1 MSIGDAILGKPLSE
15 EEGKKQE
22 LSVWTGVPVLGL
34 DALASTGYGPE
45 AALTVLVAMGSA
57 GLHFFPIIIILI
69 VVELAMLYLSYLQT
83 AEAYPKGGGA
93 YNVAKDNFGPQVAI
107 WAAVALMLDYLLNVA
122 VGISAGVGAVLSA
135 VPSLHP
141 HTLLIC
147 LLVLLTLTF
156 VNLRGVKESGIVF
169 IVPVIVFVVCLAVA
183 IAMGVIRTMLA
194 GGHPHAIVQ
203 PPAIPHPAASVGGW
217 LLLTAFA
224 NGCTAMTGVEAVSDG
239 VPLFRQPTVPN
250 AHKTLTAI
258 ILILSL
264 FLLGLSYIC
273 PAYHIGAMNEQ
284 VPGYQNVLSQ
294 LVAAV
299 MGKNFFYYISLA
311 SIFVVLTY
319 SAQTSFADFPRVCRF
334 LAEDRFLPSGFATRG
349 RRLVYSDGILVLAF
363 ISACLLIVFGGITD
377 KLIPLFA
384 VGAFGAFLFSQL
396 GMVKHWLKNRGPKFK
411 LKLFLNALGACT
423 TAVVLVI
430 IIVAKFKEGAWI
442 TVLVVPGVV
451 MLLKGINRHYS
462 RISHDAGRPINLNLS
477 DLEPPAVVVPVDG
490 WNAVA
495 EKAVRFG
502 MMLSNDVT
510 AVHVKTE
517 QDSDENQLLQ
527 LWQQNVERPA
537 ATMHSAVPKLEFLD
551 SPYRRFAEPILEYVN
566 SLAERSPARLVAVII
581 PQLIQPHWYEYFLHG
596 FYAARLRARLF
607 LNGNDR
613 IVVVNTPWCI
623 PKRANPQRMGG
634 QMETEKGPERD
645 KNAA

>member
-1 MSIGDAILGKPLSE
+1 MSIGDAILGKPLSDAE
-15 EEGKKQE
+15 EKKQE

-57 GLHFFPIIIILI
+57 GLHYFPIIIILI
-69 VVELAMLYLSYLQT
+69 VVELGMLYFSYLQT

-93 YNVAKDNFGPQVAI
+93 YNVARDNFGPQVAI

-156 VNLRGVKESGIVF
+156 VNLRGVKESGIAF
-169 IVPVIVFVVCLAVA
+169 IVPVVVFVICLAAA
-183 IAMGVIRTMLA
+183 IATGVIRTFLA
-194 GGHPHAIVQ
+194 GGHPHAIV
-203 PPAIPHPAASVGGW
+203 PAPVIPHPSAAVGGW

-250 AHKTLTAI
+250 ARKTLTAI

-264 FLLGLSYIC
+264 FLLGLSYVC
-273 PAYHIGAMNEQ
+273 PAFHIGAMNEQ
-284 VPGYQNVLSQ
+284 QPGYQNVLSQ

-349 RRLVYSDGILVLAF
+349 RRLVYTDGILVLAF
-363 ISACLLIVFGGITD
+363 ISAFLLIIFGGITD

-396 GMVKHWLKNRGPKFK
+396 GMVKHWLKNRGPRFR

-430 IIVAKFKEGAWI
+430 IVVAKFKEGAWI
-442 TVLVVPGVV
+442 TVFVVPAVV
-451 MLLKGINRHYS
+451 ILLKGINRHYS
-462 RISHDAGRPINLNLS
+462 RIAHEAGQPINLHVSELNQ
-477 DLEPPAVVVPVDG
+477 PAVVIPIDS

-517 QDSDENQLLQ
+517 QDRDEDQLLQ
-527 LWQQNVERPA
+527 HWRQNVERPA
-537 ATMHSAVPKLEFLD
+537 EMTQSAVPKLEFLE
-551 SPYRRFAEPILEYVN
+551 SPYRRVAEPVLDYVN
-566 SLAERSPARLVAVII
+566 SLAERRQDRLVAVII
-581 PQLIQPHWYEYFLHG
+581 PQLIQPHWYEYFLHS

-607 LNGNDR
+607 LNGSDR
-613 IVVVNTPWCI
+613 IVVVNTPWCL
-623 PKRANPQRMGG
+623 PRKKSP
-634 QMETEKGPERD
+634 
-645 KNAA
+645 

>member
-1 MSIGDAILGKPLSE
+1 MSIGDAILGKPLSDAE
-15 EEGKKQE
+15 EKKQE

-57 GLHFFPIIIILI
+57 GLHYFPIIIILI
-69 VVELAMLYLSYLQT
+69 VVELGMLYFSYLQT

-93 YNVAKDNFGPQVAI
+93 YNVARDNFGPQVAI

-135 VPSLHP
+135 VPTLHP

-156 VNLRGVKESGIVF
+156 VNLRGVKESGIAF
-169 IVPVIVFVVCLAVA
+169 IVPVVVFVVCLAAA
-183 IAMGVIRTMLA
+183 IATGVIRTVLA
-194 GGHPHAIVQ
+194 GGHPHAVVP
-203 PPAIPHPAASVGGW
+203 PPAIPHPSAAVGGW

-250 AHKTLTAI
+250 ARKTLTAI

-264 FLLGLSYIC
+264 FLLGLSYVC
-273 PAYHIGAMNEQ
+273 PAFHIGAMNEQ
-284 VPGYQNVLSQ
+284 QPGYQNVLSQ

-349 RRLVYSDGILVLAF
+349 RRLVYTDGILVLAL
-363 ISACLLIVFGGITD
+363 ISAFLLIIFGGITD

-396 GMVKHWLKNRGPKFK
+396 GMVKHWLKNRGPRFR

-430 IIVAKFKEGAWI
+430 IVVAKFKEGAWI
-442 TVLVVPGVV
+442 TVFVVPAVV
-451 MLLKGINRHYS
+451 ILLKGINRHYS
-462 RISHDAGRPINLNLS
+462 RIAHEAGQPINLHVSELNQ
-477 DLEPPAVVVPVDG
+477 PAVVIPIDS

-517 QDSDENQLLQ
+517 QDRDEDQLLQ
-527 LWQQNVERPA
+527 HWRQNVERPA
-537 ATMHSAVPKLEFLD
+537 EMTQSAVPKLEFLE
-551 SPYRRFAEPILEYVN
+551 SPYRRVAEPVLDYVN
-566 SLAERSPARLVAVII
+566 SLAERRKDRLVAVII
-581 PQLIQPHWYEYFLHG
+581 PQLIQPHWYEYFLHS

-607 LNGNDR
+607 LNRSDR
-613 IVVVNTPWCI
+613 IVVVNTPWCL
-623 PKRANPQRMGG
+623 PRKKSR
-634 QMETEKGPERD
+634 
-645 KNAA
+645 